1 MPLGVAAGHERGGR
15 RAVGGAH
22 LVSWASGCRR
32 GCESLDVR
40 LETPFERENRA
51 GIITFHCGS
60 RERDGA
66 CLERLLAEGI
76 SVSQRYTSGV
86 GGVRVSIHYY
96 NNEDDVER
104 LLAVVGEFLKG

>member
-1 MPLGVAAGHERGGR
+1 MA
-15 RAVGGAH
+15 
-22 LVSWASGCRR
+22 
-32 GCESLDVR
+32 VR

-60 RERDGA
+60 RERDAA

-104 LLAVVGEFLKG
+104 LLAVMGEWLRG

>member
-1 MPLGVAAGHERGGR
+1 MCLSESLQLTNEVGVAQSAERIWELGERLQEGLR
-15 RAVGGAH
+15 
-22 LVSWASGCRR
+22 
-32 GCESLDVR
+32 SLDVR

-51 GIITFHCGS
+51 GIITFHTGS
-60 RERDGA
+60 RERDTA

>member
-1 MPLGVAAGHERGGR
+1 M
-15 RAVGGAH
+15 
-22 LVSWASGCRR
+22 
-32 GCESLDVR
+32 R

-60 RERDGA
+60 RERDTA
-66 CLERLLAEGI
+66 CLKRLLAEGI

-96 NNEDDVER
+96 NNEDDVDR
-104 LLAVVGEFLKG
+104 LLEVVEVVLNG